1 MDMSTVYMAPA
12 AVRAARFDGIVTELR
27 TILRRSFPDVSDE
40 AILERAI
47 HIAAFRLAGGNIV
60 GKVLG

>member
-1 MDMSTVYMAPA
+1 MSSVHMAPA

>member
-1 MDMSTVYMAPA
+1 MSTASISPA

-27 TILRRSFPDVSDE
+27 SILRRSFPDVSDE
-40 AILERAI
+40 VILERAI
-47 HIAAFRLAGGNIV
+47 HIAAFRLAGGDIV